1 MEYINTRKEIF
12 LKSLFCPLKWPFL
25 GGNQRFC
32 QFTFLS
38 NWSKSVWN
46 EKREKL
52 ELNKYERAPYFF
64 SIKPKRNKNM
74 NMRNS
79 SPFWQ
84 DQSGFSETSFVRETD
99 GKLKNM
105 DLPHIY
111 LAVLQK
117 VTENEAS

>member
-1 MEYINTRKEIF
+1 MRGLHIFFLLNQKET
-12 LKSLFCPLKWPFL
+12 
-25 GGNQRFC
+25 G
-32 QFTFLS
+32 
-38 NWSKSVWN
+38 
-46 EKREKL
+46 
-52 ELNKYERAPYFF
+52 
-64 SIKPKRNKNM
+64 RNRNM